1 MGRTEVD
8 CAIGFGL
15 LALGYSVGGGYLGVG
30 VDVGLL
36 GSTLLI
42 FVSEPDE
49 AVAVPSLSFVCHAQP

>member
-15 LALGYSVGGGYLGVG
+15 LALGLGLGGGGLGVG

-36 GSTLLI
+36 GSTPLI
-42 FVSEPDE
+42 FVPEPDE
-49 AVAVPSLSFVCHAQP
+49 AVAVPSLSFVYHAQP